1 MISKTSFPGQ
11 GFPNI
16 RENLLDRSLWQ
27 MNDHTISLYVLI
39 MVLVMILEAISI
51 EKRSLISYSS
61 VVRESP
67 IIARSSMSWNH
78 PILFLHLCSPAE
90 TLVRPPSLTPRA
102 RAQTWSSSQET
113 TDCTRVQGDG
123 FEEERNPEQH
133 PRGHGLLCQL
143 GAACVDVTRQAKWW
157 WKVENLPHVMIP
169 SSSSEIASPPFS
181 PASTKM
187 LFVTHT
193 TF

>member
-1 MISKTSFPGQ
+1 MTNEWWHHFTICSNNGLSYD
-11 GFPNI
+11 I
-16 RENLLDRSLWQ
+16 RSNQYRK
-27 MNDHTISLYVLI
+27 
-39 MVLVMILEAISI
+39 
-51 EKRSLISYSS
+51 EKHNFSYSS
-61 VVRESP
+61 VVRESSTTT
-67 IIARSSMSWNH
+67 SSLPEVLWAGIT
-78 PILFLHLCSPAE
+78 PVLFLHLCSLAKS
-90 TLVRPPSLTPRA
+90 LVHPPSLTPRV

-113 TDCTRVQGDG
+113 TDCTRGQGHG

-143 GAACVDVTRQAKWW
+143 GAACIAMTRQAKWW
-157 WKVENLPHVMIP
+157 WKVESLPHVMIP